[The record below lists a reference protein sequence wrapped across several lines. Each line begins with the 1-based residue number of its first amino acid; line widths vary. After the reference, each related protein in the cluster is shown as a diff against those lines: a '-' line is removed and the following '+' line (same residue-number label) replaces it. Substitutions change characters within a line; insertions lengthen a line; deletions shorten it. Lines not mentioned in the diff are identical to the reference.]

1 VKLLLDTH
9 TFLWWDSE
17 PELLSPTVLQ
27 LCRAP
32 ENTLVLSVVSA
43 WEIQVKSRDREYFV
57 PFADY
62 PAFRQA
68 TVEQIVNLHQPA
80 PDQLCWPDLDIDIE
94 LPALDEPE
102 RFPLAYVPS

>member
-1 VKLLLDTH
+1 MVNKM
-9 TFLWWDSE
+9 
-17 PELLSPTVLQ
+17 
-27 LCRAP
+27 AG
-32 ENTLVLSVVSA
+32 ENTSPA
-43 WEIQVKSRDREYFV
+43 EITGLTAIGLWLLAGDREYFV

-62 PAFRQA
+62 PTFRQA